1 MKKLAIAAAV
11 LVALLGGGLFYVY
24 GHLGS
29 LIKSGV
35 ETYGPP
41 LTGTEV
47 RLSSARLSIFSGQ
60 GALNGLRIGNPK
72 GYSDADAFDLGKI
85 ALSVDPKS
93 VTSGVVHVRSLVVEA
108 PQLLAEFD
116 AGGRSNLDAILSNVR
131 GGSGGGGGGGSSS
144 KSSGPEIRLIV
155 DEFRFEKAQVRVS
168 APAYKLDRTLALNP
182 IVLRNLGGK
191 QGLTPS
197 QLAAEAMKPVVSA
210 AAQAAAT
217 EYLKAK
223 GGGFLDKL
231 FGK

>member
-41 LTGTEV
+41 ITGTEV

-72 GYSDADAFDLGKI
+72 GYSGADAFDLGKI

-108 PQLLAEFD
+108 PELLAEFD
-116 AGGRSNLDAILSNVR
+116 AGGRSNLDTILSNVR
-131 GGSGGGGGGGSSS
+131 GASGGGGGGST
-144 KSSGPEIRLIV
+144 KSGGGPEIRLIV

-168 APAYKLDRTLALNP
+168 APAYKLDRTLTLNP

-210 AAQAAAT
+210 AAQAAAA

-223 GGGFLDKL
+223 GGGLLDKL